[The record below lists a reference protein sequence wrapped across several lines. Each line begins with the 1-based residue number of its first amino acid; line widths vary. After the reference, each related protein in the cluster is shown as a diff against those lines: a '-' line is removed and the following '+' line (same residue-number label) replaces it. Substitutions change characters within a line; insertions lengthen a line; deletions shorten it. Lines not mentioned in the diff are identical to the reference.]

1 MDIRKKKYLITNSFF
16 DRSFKNFITVSS
28 NIYNV
33 QNQRTLY
40 LFKETDRFR
49 SIQESFLPSFLE
61 SSKRKKITF
70 SLSLSLPL
78 SPYLDFLGNRDVERE
93 LVCSTRL

>member
-33 QNQRTLY
+33 QNQRILY
-40 LFKETDRFR
+40 LFKETDL
-49 SIQESFLPSFLE
+49 SIYPRKFSTFFLVQ
-61 SSKRKKITF
+61 KGKKITF

>member
-16 DRSFKNFITVSS
+16 DRSFKNFIFKVMFKTNELFIFLRKLTVVDLSKKVFYRLS
-28 NIYNV
+28 C
-33 QNQRTLY
+33 
-40 LFKETDRFR
+40 
-49 SIQESFLPSFLE
+49 
-61 SSKRKKITF
+61 SKRKKITF

>member
-16 DRSFKNFITVSS
+16 DPLKISS
-28 NIYNV
+28 LYLQSNV
-33 QNQRTLY
+33 QNQRILY
-40 LFKETDRFR
+40 LFKETDCCR
-49 SIQESFLPSFLE
+49 SIQESFLPSFLQ

-78 SPYLDFLGNRDVERE
+78 SPYLDFLGNKDVERE

>member
-33 QNQRTLY
+33 QNQLFIFLRKLTVVDLSKKVFY
-40 LFKETDRFR
+40 LLSWNLQKG
-49 SIQESFLPSFLE
+49 
-61 SSKRKKITF
+61 KK
-70 SLSLSLPL
+70 
-78 SPYLDFLGNRDVERE
+78 
-93 LVCSTRL
+93 